1 MEELSDDNSDKEVK
15 LELKDLLED
24 TDDIQLA

>member
-1 MEELSDDNSDKEVK
+1 MEESNDDNSEVEVK